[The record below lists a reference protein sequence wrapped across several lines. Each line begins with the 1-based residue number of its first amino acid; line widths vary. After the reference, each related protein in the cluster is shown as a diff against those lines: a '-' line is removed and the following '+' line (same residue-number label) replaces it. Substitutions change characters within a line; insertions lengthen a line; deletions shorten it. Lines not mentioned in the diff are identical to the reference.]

1 MKHYM
6 NEGKEILN
14 KHEDLHLTQGRSKKQ
29 IENNYRMIGYTMV
42 LGCVFIL
49 SMVLIAIFG

>member
-1 MKHYM
+1 M